1 MERECQGENE
11 DGGRRCNEGRG
22 KRRVDKKPTDQFH
35 SGGGLRAV
43 WQQSRKLVMKI
54 GPRRIG
60 LIRLF
65 GGLEEL
71 DQAIHQAAAAADH
84 VQSALVLM
92 FFEDFV
98 EVFFELR
105 HGNLLLR
112 DSH

>member
-1 MERECQGENE
+1 MRTA
-11 DGGRRCNEGRG
+11 GGAAMRGGPGRG

-43 WQQSRKLVMKI
+43 SQQARNLGMKI
-54 GPRRIG
+54 GSARIV

-65 GGLEEL
+65 CRLEEL
-71 DQAIHQAAAAADH
+71 DQAIHQAAATADH